1 MEDDRGMVMEVE
13 GAWNLGK
20 MNMLSC
26 MRAGIAVWVCCTG
39 VGGGGVGDSVGVDDT
54 DSEGSGGYVGGD
66 CGNSDSAG
74 SIGESWLCENSF
86 WVEWWGL
93 CSGGGAGGI
102 WTGFVV

>member
-1 MEDDRGMVMEVE
+1 
-13 GAWNLGK
+13 
-20 MNMLSC
+20 MLSC
-26 MRAGIAVWVCCTG
+26 MRAGIAIWVCCTG

-93 CSGGGAGGI
+93 CGGGGAGGI